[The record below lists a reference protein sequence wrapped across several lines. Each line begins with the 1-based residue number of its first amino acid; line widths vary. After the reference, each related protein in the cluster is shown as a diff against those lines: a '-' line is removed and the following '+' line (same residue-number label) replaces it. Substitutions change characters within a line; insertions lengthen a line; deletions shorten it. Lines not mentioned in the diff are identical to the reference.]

1 MDKFL
6 TLNEANTIIFFFTA
20 IATWILAIVA
30 LRGLRTAK
38 GKLSEDDYRWHKNL
52 ETQKMIARSKPA
64 AELTALALKI
74 QDAMHD
80 IRSRWFRVPADK
92 ANNELYFY
100 EQRYERIAE
109 YNDLFEKLRDIQI
122 QVKTII
128 GDVEVEQAVENLFS
142 ARHRI
147 RVAIESL
154 IMYAKLN
161 DDGEYRVAI
170 KELKEILLEDINET
184 DATSQEINNAIK
196 TIQTRLTPI
205 VQMNE

>member
-1 MDKFL
+1 M
-6 TLNEANTIIFFFTA
+6 
-20 IATWILAIVA
+20 
-30 LRGLRTAK
+30 
-38 GKLSEDDYRWHKNL
+38 
-52 ETQKMIARSKPA
+52 
-64 AELTALALKI
+64 KI
-74 QDAMHD
+74 
-80 IRSRWFRVPADK
+80 
-92 ANNELYFY
+92 Y
-100 EQRYERIAE
+100 
-109 YNDLFEKLRDIQI
+109 
-122 QVKTII
+122 
-128 GDVEVEQAVENLFS
+128 FS

-161 DDGEYRVAI
+161 DNEEYRVAI

>member
-1 MDKFL
+1 MVEVIAVLAGLATIGAFLIKPVLLFFKKIKKDKL
-6 TLNEANTIIFFFTA
+6 PQKNDAVGERKNDVLEAKRLEKRA
-20 IATWILAIVA
+20 EVA
-30 LRGLRTAK
+30 
-38 GKLSEDDYRWHKNL
+38 ENL
-52 ETQKMIARSKPA
+52 ITVAR
-64 AELTALALKI
+64 KI
-74 QDAMHD
+74 QDAMHV
-80 IRSRWFRVPADK
+80 IRSGWFSVPADK
-92 ANNELYFY
+92 ANDELYFY
-100 EQRYERIAE
+100 EQRYERLAE

-122 QVKTII
+122 KVKTII
-128 GDVEVEQAVENLFS
+128 DDVEVEQAVENLFS

-184 DATSQEINNAIK
+184 DATSQKINNAIK